1 MPSDIHLYLIFL
13 FLRPRFYKFTA
24 VYYWVKRRHS
34 FMWNCVGEY
43 GLVLISHPLKANLH
57 QISHLLHV
65 ECNGRPCFVLDLDKA
80 NWHYKRSF
88 DLAIFYKGYFRIRR
102 VIFLIH
108 QSDYLVQSL
117 GRQGSKRFSFAQL
130 TKLFEQLKETE
141 FTVLIVGVIL
151 RKYLFCEHLLDVV
164 VIEQEH
170 IL

>member
-1 MPSDIHLYLIFL
+1 M
-13 FLRPRFYKFTA
+13 
-24 VYYWVKRRHS
+24 
-34 FMWNCVGEY
+34 
-43 GLVLISHPLKANLH
+43 
-57 QISHLLHV
+57 
-65 ECNGRPCFVLDLDKA
+65 
-80 NWHYKRSF
+80 
-88 DLAIFYKGYFRIRR
+88 AIFYKGYFRIRR
-102 VIFLIH
+102 VIFLIF